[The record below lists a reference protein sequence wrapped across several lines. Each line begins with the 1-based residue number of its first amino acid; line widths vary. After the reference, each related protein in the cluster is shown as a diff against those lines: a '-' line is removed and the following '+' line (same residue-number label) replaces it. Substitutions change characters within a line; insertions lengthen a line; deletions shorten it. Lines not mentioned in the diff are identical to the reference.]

1 MEKEEPEKWR
11 DAGPGE
17 DNGQWISLQVG
28 PAAPC
33 GAVCLTAVATPS
45 SSSNRFLRVGLH
57 ICVCVCINGR
67 RGKISH
73 PGQCG
78 AEQDRHKEAGT
89 QVAEEA
95 LRTLAPTQE
104 S

>member
-57 ICVCVCINGR
+57 ICVCVC
-67 RGKISH
+67 
-73 PGQCG
+73 
-78 AEQDRHKEAGT
+78 
-89 QVAEEA
+89 V
-95 LRTLAPTQE
+95 
-104 S
+104 